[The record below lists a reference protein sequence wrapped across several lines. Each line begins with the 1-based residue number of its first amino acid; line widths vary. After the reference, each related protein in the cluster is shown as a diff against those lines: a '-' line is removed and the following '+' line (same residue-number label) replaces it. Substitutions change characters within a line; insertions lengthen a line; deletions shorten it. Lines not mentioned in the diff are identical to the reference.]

1 VKHSARTAFGHLW
14 PYVRP
19 YRWALVAAVVLS
31 SIVGLLEGVMP
42 LLLGAVLDT
51 VLGGAGTFTL
61 DIPVLGNSLA
71 LSVPPGYGP
80 WLLAGMILTILFK
93 VAAGY
98 GANTATAYLGLS
110 VVRDLRCDVYR
121 TIISQPLGFFTRN
134 PTGRLMS
141 RVSSDVGSI
150 QTAVSSTLAEL
161 LKHSAVMISL
171 IVVILLV
178 DWRLSLISL
187 FLLPLVFYPAV
198 LFGRRI
204 RRLARRNQE
213 AVGSMAGILLETFTG
228 SRIVKIF
235 TMEQTELG
243 RFREAVRRVFRVS
256 LRMKLT
262 DALSSPLM
270 EVLGVLVLVGFLVYA
285 RNEIAAQRMTEGLF
299 LTFVVALLKLYEPV
313 RRLSGINNSF
323 QQAIGAS
330 EKLFGIMAT
339 PGEADTGQRELK
351 DFRHGIRFENVRFAY
366 DSGDAVLDGVSFS
379 VVRGEMLALVGPSGA
394 GKTSLVNLIPRFHD
408 VSEGRIAVDGVDL
421 REFTLR
427 SLREQIAMVTQDVIL
442 FNDTIRANIAYGNP
456 SASDETILDAARSA
470 LVDDFVRTL
479 PKGYDT
485 VIGERGLR
493 LSGGERQRISIA
505 RALLKDAPLLILDE
519 ATSSLDAESEALVQQ
534 ALTNLI
540 RGRTTIVI
548 AHRLS
553 TVRRA
558 DRILVLS
565 DGRIQEEGMH
575 EELILKR
582 GLYWRLYQLQ
592 FEDVAP

>member
-1 VKHSARTAFGHLW
+1 MGGVRTALGHLW
-14 PYVRP
+14 QYIRP
-19 YRWALVAAVVLS
+19 YRWALVVAVVLS
-31 SIVGLLEGVMP
+31 AIVGLLEGVMP
-42 LLLGAVLDT
+42 LLLAAVFDT
-51 VLGGAGTFTL
+51 VLGEAGAFSL
-61 DIPVLGNSLA
+61 DIPFLGDSLD
-71 LSVPPGYGP
+71 LSVPPGYGV
-80 WLLAGMILTILFK
+80 WLLAGMILTILVK
-93 VAAGY
+93 VAASY
-98 GANTATAYLGLS
+98 GAVAATAFLGLS
-110 VVRDLRCDVYR
+110 VVRDLRCDLYR
-121 TIISQPLGFFTRN
+121 TIISQPLGFFTRH

-161 LKHSAVMISL
+161 LKHAAVMISL
-171 IVVILLV
+171 IVVIV
-178 DWRLSLISL
+178 VINWRLSLISL
-187 FLLPLVFYPAV
+187 VLLPLVFYPAV

-235 TMEQTELG
+235 TMERTELG
-243 RFREAVRRVFRVS
+243 RFRQAASRVFRVS
-256 LRMKLT
+256 FRMRLT

-270 EVLGVLVLVGFLVYA
+270 EVLGVLVLVGFLLYA
-285 RNEIAAQRMTEGLF
+285 RNEIAAQRMTQSLF
-299 LTFVVALLKLYEPV
+299 VGFVVALLKLYEPV

-330 EKLFGIMAT
+330 EKLFGIMVT
-339 PGEADTGQRELK
+339 PGETDSGQRELK
-351 DFRHGIRFENVRFAY
+351 ELRHGIRFEAVRFAY

-408 VSEGRIAVDGVDL
+408 VTDGRITVDSVDL

-456 SASDETILDAARSA
+456 AASDEAVLDAARSA

-479 PKGYDT
+479 PEGYDT

-505 RALLKDAPLLILDE
+505 RALLKDAPVLILDE

-575 EELILKR
+575 EELILRR

-592 FEDVAP
+592 FEDVGS

>member
-1 VKHSARTAFGHLW
+1 MAGARTAFGHLR

-19 YRWALVAAVVLS
+19 YRWALAVAVVLS
-31 SIVGLLEGVMP
+31 SLVGVFEGAMP
-42 LLLGAVLDT
+42 LLLAAVFET
-51 VLGGAGTFTL
+51 VLGGSGTFSM
-61 DIPVLGNSLA
+61 DVPVLGNSLDINI
-71 LSVPPGYGP
+71 PPDYGM
-80 WLLAGMILTILFK
+80 WLLVGMVLTMLLK

-98 GANTATAYLGLS
+98 GAITATAYLGLS
-110 VVRDLRCDVYR
+110 VVRDLRCDLYR
-121 TIISQPLGFFTRN
+121 TILCQPLRFFSRH
-134 PTGRLMS
+134 PTGHLMS

-161 LKHSAVMISL
+161 LKHVAVMISL
-171 IVVILLV
+171 LVVIFAIS
-178 DWRLSLISL
+178 WRLSLVSL
-187 FLLPLVFYPAV
+187 ILLPLVFYPAV

-204 RRLARRNQE
+204 RRLARRNQQ
-213 AVGSMAGILLETFTG
+213 AIAAMSGVLLETFTG

-235 TMEQTELG
+235 TMERTELR
-243 RFREAVRRVFRVS
+243 RFSEAARRVFRVS
-256 LRMKLT
+256 FRIKLT

-270 EVLGVLVLVGFLVYA
+270 EVLGVIVLVGFLLYA
-285 RNEIAAQRMTEGLF
+285 RNEIAAQRMTQALF
-299 LTFVVALLKLYEPV
+299 VAFVVALLKLYEPV
-313 RRLSGINNSF
+313 RRMSGINNSF

-330 EKLFGIMAT
+330 EKLFGIMAR
-339 PGEADTGQRELK
+339 PGEEDSGQRELK
-351 DFRHGIRFENVRFAY
+351 DLRHGIRFEDVRFAY
-366 DSGDAVLDGVSFS
+366 DSGDPVLNGVSFS
-379 VVRGEMLALVGPSGA
+379 MVRGEMLALVGPSGA
-394 GKTSLVNLIPRFHD
+394 GKTSLVNLVPRFHD
-408 VSEGRIAVDGVDL
+408 VSAGRITVDGIDL

-442 FNDTIRANIAYGNP
+442 FNDTIRTNIAYGNP
-456 SASDETILDAARSA
+456 EASDEEILHAAKSA

-479 PKGYDT
+479 PEGYET

-505 RALLKDAPLLILDE
+505 RALLKDAPVLILDE

-534 ALTNLI
+534 ALTNLM

-565 DGRIQEEGMH
+565 EGRIQEEGMH